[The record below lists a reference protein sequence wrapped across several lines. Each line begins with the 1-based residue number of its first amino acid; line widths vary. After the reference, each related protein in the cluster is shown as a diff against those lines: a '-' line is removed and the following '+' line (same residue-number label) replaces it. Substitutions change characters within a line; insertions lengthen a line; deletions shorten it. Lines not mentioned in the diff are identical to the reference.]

1 MLTLI
6 RFLYRWLEMLND
18 ILLFPMFAMIVM
30 ELSSKTPIT
39 ELSWHDYFL
48 NGSFFLEWL
57 FGLLLAKNKKKY
69 IVTFS
74 KILDLISCCPFGM
87 FTQSLRLVRLT
98 KIVKVIRVVGRARRY
113 QGPGDELVRVAALVG
128 ATIFAGAYSILV
140 VEPNHT
146 QIHSFGEALWW
157 SLVTVST
164 VGYGDMYPE
173 TTAGRLVAAPLIAV
187 GVGVCGYVA
196 GFMSRLMNNEEDD
209 EDHNSESKKQL
220 DQISNQLQELN
231 KNLEQLFLMEQRIL
245 ELEKHSFK
253 ETPQAKDLL
262 EQSEQ
267 NDAEAHP
274 EDRSKTSL

>member
-1 MLTLI
+1 
-6 RFLYRWLEMLND
+6 
-18 ILLFPMFAMIVM
+18 
-30 ELSSKTPIT
+30 
-39 ELSWHDYFL
+39 
-48 NGSFFLEWL
+48 
-57 FGLLLAKNKKKY
+57 
-69 IVTFS
+69 
-74 KILDLISCCPFGM
+74 
-87 FTQSLRLVRLT
+87 
-98 KIVKVIRVVGRARRY
+98 
-113 QGPGDELVRVAALVG
+113 
-128 ATIFAGAYSILV
+128 LV